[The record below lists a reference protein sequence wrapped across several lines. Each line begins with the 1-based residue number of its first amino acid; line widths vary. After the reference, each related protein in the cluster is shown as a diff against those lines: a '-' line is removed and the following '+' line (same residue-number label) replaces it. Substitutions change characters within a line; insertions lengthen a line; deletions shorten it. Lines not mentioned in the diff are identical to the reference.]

1 LVVHKFNVYVKT
13 VKHSSSKFNRFH
25 TPVLAE
31 AIHAVVFTDHHP
43 PAPGLA
49 LVCPAYGAP
58 NGGFH
63 PAFIG

>member
-1 LVVHKFNVYVKT
+1 L
-13 VKHSSSKFNRFH
+13 
-25 TPVLAE
+25 
-31 AIHAVVFTDHHP
+31 FTDHHP